1 MLKTILAY
9 ILALLSMSLLS
20 SLISL
25 VFMPLM
31 LIGRAVKM
39 LAPIKTFLSSAV
51 SMFLALT
58 VFVWVC
64 DKIEVQPTYLMFIL
78 PYFAVVR
85 NNFKRINN
93 AEKGRTNVEQMAGED
108 YDPHLQVKMEYG
120 YLIGDVSGWLAF
132 LLILGRLPI
141 Y

>member
-31 LIGRAVKM
+31 LIGRAVKV
-39 LAPIKTFLSSAV
+39 LAPVKTFLSSAV
-51 SMFLALT
+51 CMFLALT
-58 VFVWVC
+58 IFVWVC
-64 DKIEVQPTYLMFIL
+64 GKIEVQPTYLMFVL
-78 PYFAVVR
+78 PYLAVVR
-85 NNFKRINN
+85 NNFKRIDN
-93 AEKGRTNVEQMAGED
+93 AEKGRTTVEQMASED
-108 YDPHLQVKMEYG
+108 YDPNLQVKMEYG
-120 YLIGDVSGWLAF
+120 YLIGDVAGWLVF